1 MGLIIENSRLF
12 SEAQSRATRER
23 RAREITARMRQSLDI
38 ETVLQ
43 TAVREMGEALEL
55 RDVTIQLLADEA
67 TPQAGPNRRSA
78 SAASARPSVPRSCSM
93 ASTSTL

>member
-12 SEAQSRATRER
+12 AEAQSRAARER

-55 RDVTIQLLADEA
+55 GDVSIQLLAPGGEA
-67 TPQAGPNRRSA
+67 
-78 SAASARPSVPRSCSM
+78 M
-93 ASTSTL
+93 AEGQ